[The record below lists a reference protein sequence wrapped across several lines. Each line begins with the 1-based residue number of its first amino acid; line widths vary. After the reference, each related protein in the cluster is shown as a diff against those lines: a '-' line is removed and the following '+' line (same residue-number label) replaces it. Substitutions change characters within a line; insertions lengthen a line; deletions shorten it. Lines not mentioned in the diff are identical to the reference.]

1 MFNVQKKN
9 SSEKETKKV
18 NEKPKQNTKGIKVEW
33 KQTEKQKGQIGSKN
47 QFEEDEIKKIVIE
60 TGRNS

>member
-18 NEKPKQNTKGIKVEW
+18 KEKPKQNTKGIKVEW